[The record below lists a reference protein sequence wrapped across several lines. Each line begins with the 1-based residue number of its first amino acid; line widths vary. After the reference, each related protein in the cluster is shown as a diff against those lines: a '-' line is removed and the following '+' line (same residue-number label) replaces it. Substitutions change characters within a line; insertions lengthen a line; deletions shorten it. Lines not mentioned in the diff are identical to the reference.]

1 MHFKE
6 RLNAYLAEIKTNQ
19 KSLAAAA
26 GLSPATVSRYVS
38 GTREPEK
45 DSGNIRKLAGGI
57 AALSGGKLSGE
68 TVRKGSV
75 GDYESFLANLNL
87 LLQRTGMRGSELARA
102 LNYDASHISK
112 ILSGTRRPG
121 NVRQFAEDAA
131 EAVALK
137 AAGSPGIADLAALV
151 GADPKETGSLS
162 DLRERIT
169 DWLGAGNAP
178 KKEEPVPHFLEK
190 LDAFDLNEYLAAIRF
205 DEISVPEAVYPLP
218 ETRTY

>member
-68 TVRKGSV
+68 TVLRELNETVRKGSV

-131 EAVALK
+131 A
-137 AAGSPGIADLAALV
+137 AAGASAGWEDV
-151 GADPKETGSLS
+151 SEGSMPLKS
-162 DLRERIT
+162 
-169 DWLGAGNAP
+169 
-178 KKEEPVPHFLEK
+178 
-190 LDAFDLNEYLAAIRF
+190 AF
-205 DEISVPEAVYPLP
+205 ISS
-218 ETRTY
+218 